1 MSGSQSPAR
10 WYAHMPHPAVTG
22 RLTCATL
29 RCFDGTDPAI
39 EQPALDE
46 NVVAIHLGGAKR
58 VHRWQGR
65 HYQTWDVPANAITL
79 MPAFRA
85 NRWRTEGVIAFAHLT
100 LDGDFLARLARE
112 EFDCEPAELV
122 LLDRV
127 GVVDPLMAELML
139 ALGRKAAAPERRGL
153 YRDSLLAAL
162 GITVLERYAA
172 LRPHGRPAAVG
183 APASGGLA
191 GWQLRRVL
199 ECMAANVERDVGLD
213 ELVALTGLSRAQ
225 FFRAFRRS
233 TGSTPARHMLGLR
246 MHHAGTLLLAGRSIG
261 EVAQGLGYASGSH
274 FAAAFQRV
282 NGASPSAWRLGRT
295 VRPRDGS

>member
-22 RLTCATL
+22 RLSGATL
-29 RCFDGTDPAI
+29 RCFDGTDPVI

-100 LDGDFLARLARE
+100 LGGDLLARLARE
-112 EFDCEPAELV
+112 EFDREPAELA

-127 GVVDPLMAELML
+127 GVADPLVAELML
-139 ALGRKAAAPERRGL
+139 ALGREAAAPGRRGL
-153 YRDSLLAAL
+153 YRDSLVATL
-162 GITVLERYAA
+162 GITVLERYALPRA
-172 LRPHGRPAAVG
+172 GGRAA
-183 APASGGLA
+183 AREPASGGLA

-199 ECMAANVERDVGLD
+199 ECMAAGVERDVGLD

-233 TGSTPARHMLGLR
+233 TGSTPARHLLDLR
-246 MHHAGTLLLAGRSIG
+246 MRHAGTLLLAGQSIG
-261 EVAQGLGYASGSH
+261 EVAQALGYASGSH

-282 NGASPSAWRLGRT
+282 HGASPSAWRLGR
-295 VRPRDGS
+295 RMAPGDGS

>member
-22 RLTCATL
+22 SLSGATL
-29 RCFDGTDPAI
+29 RCFDGTDPVI

-65 HYQTWDVPANAITL
+65 QYQTWDVAPNAITL

-85 NRWRTEGVIAFAHLT
+85 NRWQTEGVIAFAHLA
-100 LDGDFLARLARE
+100 LSGDLLARLARE
-112 EFDCEPAELV
+112 EFDREPAELA

-127 GVVDPLMAELML
+127 GVADPLVAELML
-139 ALGRKAAAPERRGL
+139 ALGREAAAPSRRGL
-153 YRDSLLAAL
+153 YRDSLVAML
-162 GITVLERYAA
+162 GITVLERYALPRA
-172 LRPHGRPAAVG
+172 GGRPAA
-183 APASGGLA
+183 ARERASGGLA
-191 GWQLRRVL
+191 GWQLRRVV
-199 ECMAANVERDVGLD
+199 ECMAAGVERDVGLD

-233 TGSTPARHMLGLR
+233 TGSTPARHMLDLR
-246 MHHAGTLLLAGRSIG
+246 MRHAGTLLLAGRGIG
-261 EVAQGLGYASGSH
+261 EVAQVLGYASRSH

-282 NGASPSAWRLGRT
+282 TGASPSAWRLGQR
-295 VRPRDGS
+295 VMQGDGS